1 MTRIRD
7 YFMEHVRPMKNSDRF
22 YVVTKPLHVF
32 KKVEVCASDVGAARW
47 KRNQEA
53 IANLVVPVGAK
64 VHCSPQAFDLPA
76 SSFDRGFRKMRASK
90 AKVHSV
96 VLLDRTRREVPI
108 GRSSYAYW
116 FFYKP
121 GATVTSTQDFSLEP
135 STCASGI
142 HFFLTLTDARN
153 YQL

>member
-53 IANLVVPVGAK
+53 IVNLVVPVGAK

-96 VLLDRTRREVPI
+96 VLIKSKREVQV

-116 FFYKP
+116 FLYKP
-121 GATVTSTQDFSLEP
+121 GATVTPSQGFSLE
-135 STCASGI
+135 SGACAGGI

-153 YQL
+153 YWL